1 MITPSFTTTV
11 LSETADHG
19 IFALEPL
26 EQGYGQTLGTAL
38 RRVLLSSL
46 PGAAITQVKIDGV
59 KHQFTTLS
67 GMKEDVVE
75 LILNLKEI
83 RVMYTGD
90 KEETLTLEA
99 VGPKEVTAADIK
111 LPATVT
117 IVNPEQRLATLS
129 DKNSKLN
136 LTITVKRGLG
146 YSPAEER
153 KSASVGVIPVDAL
166 FSPIQRVASK
176 VESTRVGRRT
186 DFDKL
191 IMEIWTDGTLKPS
204 LALNQAAEI
213 LVGFFQQ
220 VYQPQVAT
228 PASEEPETSVEADE
242 EVYNLTVEEL
252 ELPTRIA
259 NALRKTGYKTV
270 RHLAEAN
277 REDLVK
283 VKNLGEKSLVK
294 ITTALKKR
302 GVVLKGTLN
311 A

>member
-1 MITPSFTTTV
+1 MITPSFTTVV

-26 EQGYGQTLGTAL
+26 EQGYGQTLGNAL

-46 PGAAITQVKIDGV
+46 EGSAITQVKIDGI

-67 GMKEDVVE
+67 GLKEDIVE

-83 RVMYTGD
+83 RVIYTGD

-99 VGPKEVTAADIK
+99 TGPQEVTATDIR

-117 IVNPEQRLATLS
+117 IVNPEQKLATLS
-129 DKNSKLN
+129 DKNSQ
-136 LTITVKRGLG
+136 LTVTMTVKRGLG

-153 KSASVGVIPVDAL
+153 KSTTVGIIPVDAL
-166 FSPIQRVASK
+166 FSPIQRVAYK
-176 VESTRVGRRT
+176 VEATRVGRRT

-191 IMEIWTDGTLKPS
+191 IMDIWTDGTLKPS
-204 LALNQAAEI
+204 LALNQAAET

-220 VYQPQVAT
+220 VYQPQVVT
-228 PASEEPETSVEADE
+228 QVPTEIESPIEADE

-270 RHLAEAN
+270 RHVAEAN
-277 REDLVK
+277 LPDLAK
-283 VKNLGEKSLVK
+283 VKNLGEKSLGK

-302 GVVLKGTLN
+302 GVILKGTLK